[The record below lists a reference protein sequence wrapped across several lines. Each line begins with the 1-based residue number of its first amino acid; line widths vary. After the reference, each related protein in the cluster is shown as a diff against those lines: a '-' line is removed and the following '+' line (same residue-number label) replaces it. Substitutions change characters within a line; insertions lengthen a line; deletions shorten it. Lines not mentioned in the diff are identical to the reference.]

1 MADVADPVAPA
12 ARKRRSRRPG
22 AAEIAEASSA
32 RLAWWKFRRHKLA
45 LVSMWVVALLCL
57 VATFAEFFAPYP
69 PAEMHRRDQLVPPQ
83 AIHLFSP
90 DGGFVGPNVRALERV
105 RDPVTRRLSYVESPD
120 TFFRIG
126 LFVPSA
132 PYKLMGI
139 IPLKNRF
146 IGIAA
151 SDQDRRGATLFL
163 LGTDELG
170 RDLLSRMILGARISL
185 SIGLVG
191 VALSFV
197 IGIVLGGLSG
207 YYGGWVDTLV
217 QRTIDFLQS
226 LPTIPLWM
234 GLAAA
239 LPRGLDPVLV
249 YFLITVIL
257 SIIGWTGI
265 ARVVRGRFLALREED
280 FVMAAR
286 FSGAS
291 EMRIILRHMTPAFA
305 SHIIASLTL
314 SIPEMI
320 LAETALSFLGLGLQ
334 PPAVSWGVLLKDAQ
348 SLMTI
353 TQAPWLLIPG
363 LLVVIT
369 VLAFN
374 FLGDGLRDAAD
385 PYGKA
390 H

>member
-1 MADVADPVAPA
+1 MLRVLTGGGPKN
-12 ARKRRSRRPG
+12 ARDY
-22 AAEIAEASSA
+22 ASASA
-32 RLAWWKFRRHKLA
+32 RQLAWWKFRRHKLA
-45 LVSMWVVALLCL
+45 LISLWIVIAFYVIA
-57 VATFAEFFAPYP
+57 AFAEFFSPYNP
-69 PAEMHRRDQLVPPQ
+69 TDLHRRHALVPPQ
-83 AIHLFSP
+83 TIHIFTA
-90 DGGFVGPNVRALERV
+90 DGHLTLPFVYALKRT
-105 RDPVTRRLSYVESPD
+105 RDPQTRRLAYTEDRSNAYSI
-120 TFFRIG
+120 R
-126 LFVPSA
+126 LLAPSA
-132 PYKLMGI
+132 PYKLMGV
-139 IPLKNRF
+139 IPLSVRL
-146 IGIAA
+146 IGLDAKPG
-151 SDQDRRGATLFL
+151 DRNATLFL
-163 LGTDELG
+163 LGTDRLG
-170 RDLLSRMILGARISL
+170 RDMLSRLIEGARISL

-197 IGIVLGGLSG
+197 LGIILGGLSG
-207 YYGGWVDTLV
+207 YYGGWVDTVV

-239 LPRGLDPVLV
+239 LPRGLDPLTV
-249 YFLITVIL
+249 YFMITIIL

-286 FSGAS
+286 YSGAS
-291 EMRIILRHMTPAFA
+291 EMRVILLHMAPAFT

-334 PPAVSWGVLLKDAQ
+334 APAVSWGVLMKDAQ
-348 SLMTI
+348 SLLAI
-353 TQAPWLLIPG
+353 TQAPWLLLPG
-363 LLVVIT
+363 LLTVIT

-385 PYGKA
+385 PYGRV
-390 H
+390 